1 MNATRAFA
9 FLDRYMKTISEQDL
23 AAMAAMQLPDGMT
36 HRAGQDARGGSRPC
50 LWCGLGT
57 AGL

>member
-1 MNATRAFA
+1 VNATRAFA
-9 FLDRYMKTISEQDL
+9 FLDRYMKAISEQDL
-23 AAMAAMQLPDGMT
+23 AAMQLPDGMT
-36 HRAGQDARGGSRPC
+36 HRARQDARGGSRPC